1 MLPSYFKYMSNVYF
15 EGTPSVISKT
25 VGLFQTM
32 ITRKETG
39 QKTIHYISVME
50 NAFAHRHTVCKYDL
64 KGSSRNRYIRSPT
77 DAKTKKKKT
86 QQQLSPAES
95 ASRVLLDGN
104 LLEYAQGHPLGVLAE
119 GHSFLVNAVKNDA
132 AFLNSINIVDYSM
145 VVGLGEPN
153 AASTEMT
160 VGIIDYYRQFDLIKR
175 VESVSKSVGMI
186 AGQSSPTIIE
196 PALYGKRF
204 EDAINRY
211 FMPVS
216 PVSSNANGDES
227 SRATTVG
234 TLLHRG

>member
-1 MLPSYFKYMSNVYF
+1 MQSFLEVLPGYFKYMSKVYF

-50 NAFAHRHTVCKYDL
+50 NAFVHKQTVRKYDL

-77 DAKTKKKKT
+77 DAKKM
-86 QQQLSPAES
+86 QQHA
-95 ASRVLLDGN
+95 AGSRVLLDGN
-104 LLEYAQGHPLGVLAE
+104 LLEYSQGHPIGVLAA
-119 GHSFLVNAVKNDA
+119 GHGYVVKAVKNDA
-132 AFLNSINIVDYSM
+132 EFLNSINIVDYSM
-145 VVGLGEPN
+145 VVGIGEPGV
-153 AASTEMT
+153 ASTEMT

-196 PALYGKRF
+196 PVLYGKRF

-216 PVSSNANGDES
+216 PVSSKVNDDEDCS
-227 SRATTVG
+227 VTAGS
-234 TLLHRG
+234 